1 VTGGD
6 TDHYTIEDSIKEER
20 KNFKKN
26 QLSNKKLYPVIS
38 DLEVSGERLLEA
50 KRQVKNGDLLARLSL
65 QHL

>member
-1 VTGGD
+1 MKG
-6 TDHYTIEDSIKEER
+6 ER
-20 KNFKKN
+20 KFSKKN